1 MKRSQIN
8 NRIHNKIVVKN
19 GHWINK
25 MEYDDED
32 RIIDNI
38 LKNTKTIAI
47 IGASVKEE
55 RPSNSVM
62 RNLLKRGY
70 HIFPVNPAQSGK
82 KILGQECFAKLTDI
96 PHEIDM
102 VDVFRQS
109 NAVPDIV
116 EEAIK
121 CQVKT
126 LWLQLEIGHA
136 EAEAKARKNGI
147 TVISN
152 RCPNIEFRRQE
163 SSQIG

>member
-1 MKRSQIN
+1 MN
-8 NRIHNKIVVKN
+8 
-19 GHWINK
+19 
-25 MEYDDED
+25 YDDED
-32 RIIDNI
+32 KVIDSI
-38 LKNTKTIAI
+38 LENTKTIALV
-47 IGASVKEE
+47 GASVKEE

-70 HIFPVNPAQSGK
+70 QVFPVNPGHAGGE
-82 KILGQECFAKLTDI
+82 ILGQECFAKLTDI
-96 PHEIDM
+96 EHEIDM
-102 VDVFRQS
+102 VDVFRRS
-109 NAVPDIV
+109 DAVPEIV

-126 LWLQLEIGHA
+126 LWLQLDIGHA

-163 SSQIG
+163 FS

>member
-1 MKRSQIN
+1 MN
-8 NRIHNKIVVKN
+8 F
-19 GHWINK
+19 
-25 MEYDDED
+25 DDED
-32 RIIDNI
+32 RLIDSI
-38 LKNTKTIAI
+38 LANTKTIAL

-70 HIFPVNPAQSGK
+70 QVFPVNPGHAGGE
-82 KILGQECFAKLTDI
+82 ILGQECFAKLTDI
-96 PHEIDM
+96 EHEIDM
-102 VDVFRQS
+102 VDVFRRS
-109 NAVPDIV
+109 DAVPEIV

-126 LWLQLEIGHA
+126 LWLQLDIGHA

-163 SSQIG
+163 SS

>member
-1 MKRSQIN
+1 MN
-8 NRIHNKIVVKN
+8 F
-19 GHWINK
+19 
-25 MEYDDED
+25 DDED
-32 RIIDNI
+32 KVIDSI
-38 LKNTKTIAI
+38 LANTKTIAL

-70 HIFPVNPAQSGK
+70 QVFPVNPGHAGGE
-82 KILGQECFAKLTDI
+82 ILGQECFAKLTDI
-96 PHEIDM
+96 EHEIDM
-102 VDVFRQS
+102 VDVFRRS
-109 NAVPDIV
+109 DAVPEIV

-121 CQVKT
+121 CQVKI
-126 LWLQLEIGHA
+126 LWLQLDIGHA

-163 SSQIG
+163 SS

>member
-1 MKRSQIN
+1 MYFDN
-8 NRIHNKIVVKN
+8 
-19 GHWINK
+19 
-25 MEYDDED
+25 ED
-32 RIIDNI
+32 RVIDNI
-38 LKNTKTIAI
+38 LKNTKTIAL

-62 RNLLKRGY
+62 RNLLSRGY
-70 HIFPVNPAQSGK
+70 QVFPVNPGHAGR
-82 KILGQECFAKLTDI
+82 KILGRECFARLTDI

-116 EEAIK
+116 DQAIK
-121 CQVKT
+121 CKVKT
-126 LWLQLEIGHA
+126 LWLQLQIAHA

-147 TVISN
+147 TVVSN

-163 SSQIG
+163 AP

>member
-1 MKRSQIN
+1 MY
-8 NRIHNKIVVKN
+8 
-19 GHWINK
+19 
-25 MEYDDED
+25 YDNED
-32 RIIDNI
+32 RVIDNI
-38 LKNTKTIAI
+38 LKNTKTIAL

-62 RNLLKRGY
+62 RNLLNRGY
-70 HIFPVNPAQSGK
+70 QVFPVNPGHAGG
-82 KILGQECFAKLTDI
+82 KILGQECFARLTDI

-116 EEAIK
+116 DQAIRCK
-121 CQVKT
+121 VKT

-136 EAEAKARKNGI
+136 EAEAKARENGI
-147 TVISN
+147 TVVSN

-163 SSQIG
+163 SSLRG

>member
-1 MKRSQIN
+1 MN
-8 NRIHNKIVVKN
+8 F
-19 GHWINK
+19 
-25 MEYDDED
+25 DDED
-32 RIIDNI
+32 RVIDSI
-38 LKNTKTIAI
+38 LANTKTIAL

-70 HIFPVNPAQSGK
+70 KVFPVNPGHAGGE
-82 KILGQECFAKLTDI
+82 ILGQECFAKLTDI
-96 PHEIDM
+96 EHEIDM
-102 VDVFRQS
+102 VDVFRRS
-109 NAVPDIV
+109 DAVPEIV

-126 LWLQLEIGHA
+126 LWLQLDIGHA
-136 EAEAKARKNGI
+136 KAEAKARKNGI

-163 SSQIG
+163 FS

>member
-1 MKRSQIN
+1 MN
-8 NRIHNKIVVKN
+8 F
-19 GHWINK
+19 
-25 MEYDDED
+25 DDED
-32 RIIDNI
+32 KVIDSI
-38 LKNTKTIAI
+38 LANTKTIAL

-70 HIFPVNPAQSGK
+70 QVFPVNPGHAGGE
-82 KILGQECFAKLTDI
+82 ILGQECFAKLTDNE
-96 PHEIDM
+96 HEIDM
-102 VDVFRQS
+102 VDVFRRS
-109 NAVPDIV
+109 DAVPEIV

-126 LWLQLEIGHA
+126 LWLQLDIGHA

-163 SSQIG
+163 SS